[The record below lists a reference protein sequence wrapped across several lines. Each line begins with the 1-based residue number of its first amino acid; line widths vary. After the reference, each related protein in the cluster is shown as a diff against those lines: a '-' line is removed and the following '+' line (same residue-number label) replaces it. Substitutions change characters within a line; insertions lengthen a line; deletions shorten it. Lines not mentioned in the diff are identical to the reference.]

1 MSEEVTIVNEDGIIE
16 LERLETI
23 VRRCIT
29 SFSEAG
35 KALAEIRDKKLYL
48 EVKGYDTFEAYCRA
62 EWDYAARTVYQL
74 IDAAKVIE
82 NVRHGAQTAIIP
94 ENERQ
99 ARPLVK
105 LNPDQQRE
113 AWLKAIQTAP
123 EGGVTA
129 RHVYKIVKEM
139 TEEKKE
145 PGETAPEGK
154 VTAKHIEETVSK
166 MNQKKGYIYT
176 ETYPVS
182 DAMAF
187 VTMAISQLERIRP
200 NDPKREEAFLKVIRW
215 VEKKKEP
222 EKKKPI
228 FRLDVPGEPELISP
242 KFQAAFE
249 AMVSAIKNEKGLK
262 WKETSKKDAL
272 KCVGILADIITI

>member
-1 MSEEVTIVNEDGIIE
+1 MATQYKGIEIPTNNADKIGAMIE
-16 LERLETI
+16 SAKNKLMGTP
-23 VRRCIT
+23 
-29 SFSEAG
+29 
-35 KALAEIRDKKLYL
+35 DKKLYL

-74 IDAAKVIE
+74 IDASRVIE
-82 NVRHGAQTAIIP
+82 NVRNCAQTVALP
-94 ENERQ
+94 ATESQ
-99 ARPLVK
+99 ARPLAK
-105 LNPDQQRE
+105 LSPDQQRE

-145 PGETAPEGK
+145 PWETAPEGK
-154 VTAKHIEETVSK
+154 VTAKHVEETVSK

-228 FRLDVPGEPELISP
+228 LKLDVPQEPELISS

-272 KCVGILADIITI
+272 KCVSILADIITI